1 MPKTIPNIPF
11 FKLSFPV
18 RTGTGGYQSF
28 SMAEN
33 KLQIETIELY
43 KFLIPLKEPFIIS
56 LGAEYNAS
64 SVIVVIKTKEGI
76 TGFGECSPYAAINTE
91 TVDTCLIVGQMLA
104 KVLKQEN
111 PLDIKQCILCMDKVI
126 YGNTSIK
133 SAFDMALLDI
143 ASQYAGV
150 PLYKHLQK
158 LYKQLFNKKESKVIG
173 LEKQADGKEEVKKK
187 DLFTDYTISIG
198 EVDKM
203 AADALRFKEQGF
215 TIIKIKVGGEAKLDI
230 ERIKAVRKAIGH
242 DIALRIDANQ
252 GWKVKDAIEVL
263 NGVKKQNIQ
272 FCEEPIAR
280 WNFMKLRKVRMN
292 SPIPIMADESC
303 GDYHDAERLIA
314 LGACD
319 MFNIKLGKCG
329 GLYNA
334 LKIINLAEADA
345 MPLQIGGFTESK
357 LGVTAEAHLA
367 HVSDTILYYDFDTP
381 LMFTEDPVSGGIV
394 YEKNGLVVVPEV
406 PGLGATISDAWLNR
420 MEKVVV

>member
-1 MPKTIPNIPF
+1 
-11 FKLSFPV
+11 
-18 RTGTGGYQSF
+18 
-28 SMAEN
+28 MAEN
-33 KLQIETIELY
+33 KLQIESIELH

-56 LGAEYNAS
+56 LGAEYNAQ
-64 SVIVVIKTKEGI
+64 SVIVVIKTKEGF

-91 TVDTCLIVGQMLA
+91 TVDTCMIVGQLLA
-104 KVLKQEN
+104 KVLKNEN
-111 PLDIKQCILCMDKVI
+111 PLDIKNCIQCMDKVI

-143 ASQYAGV
+143 ASQYAGM
-150 PLYKHLQK
+150 PLYQHLQN
-158 LYKQLFNKKESKVIG
+158 LYKQLFDNKELKKHG
-173 LEKQADGKEEVKKK
+173 DKKEEVKKK

-215 TIIKIKVGGEAKLDI
+215 TIIKIKVGGNPKLDI
-230 ERIKAVRKAIGH
+230 ERIKAVRKAIGN

-263 NGVKKQNIQ
+263 KSVKKCNIQ

-303 GDYHDAERLIA
+303 GDHHDAERLIA

-367 HVSDTILYYDFDTP
+367 HVSKNILYYDFDTP
-381 LMFTEDPVSGGIV
+381 LMFTEDPVTGGIV
-394 YEKNGLVVVPEV
+394 YEKNGLVIVPEV
-406 PGLGATISDAWLNR
+406 PGLGATINNDWLGR
-420 MEKVVV
+420 MEKVLV

>member
-1 MPKTIPNIPF
+1 
-11 FKLSFPV
+11 
-18 RTGTGGYQSF
+18 
-28 SMAEN
+28 MAEN

-56 LGAEYNAS
+56 LGAEYNAQ

-91 TVDTCLIVGQMLA
+91 TVDTCMIVGQLLA
-104 KVLKQEN
+104 KILKNEN
-111 PLDIKQCILCMDKVI
+111 PLDIKNCIQCMDKVI

-150 PLYKHLQK
+150 PLYKYLQT
-158 LYKQLFNKKESKVIG
+158 LYTQLFDSKELKKNGDK
-173 LEKQADGKEEVKKK
+173 KEEVKKK

-215 TIIKIKVGGEAKLDI
+215 TIIKIKVGGNPELDI
-230 ERIKAVRKAIGH
+230 ERIKAVRKAIGN

-263 NGVKKQNIQ
+263 KSVKKCNIQ

-280 WNFMKLRKVRMN
+280 WNFMKLPKVRMN

-303 GDYHDAERLIA
+303 GDHHDAERLIA

-367 HVSDTILYYDFDTP
+367 HVSKNILYYDFDTP
-381 LMFTEDPVSGGIV
+381 LMFTEDPVTGGIV
-394 YEKNGLVVVPEV
+394 YEKNGLVIVPEV
-406 PGLGATISDAWLNR
+406 AGLGATINNDWLGR
-420 MEKVVV
+420 MEKIVV